1 MHLVIYAELL
11 PHRFCRFHDLG
22 KHVTSEHIHAI
33 QLELDHVFRCE
44 LVALL
49 DAFSDQLVDPD
60 AAPCG
65 HGRSPKVVACMVS
78 GLPIVSV

>member
-11 PHRFCRFHDLG
+11 PHRFCRFYDLR
-22 KHVTSEHIHAI
+22 KHITSKDINVI
-33 QLELDHVFRCE
+33 QLKLDHVLRCE

-65 HGRSPKVVACMVS
+65 HSRSPKVVACMVS
-78 GLPIVSV
+78 SLPIVRV

>member
-1 MHLVIYAELL
+1 MHLVIYAKLL
-11 PHRFCRFHDLG
+11 PHGFGCFHDLG
-22 KHVTSEHIHAI
+22 KHVTSENIHSI
-33 QLELDHVFRCE
+33 QLELNHVLRCE

-65 HGRSPKVVACMVS
+65 HSRSPKVVACMVS
-78 GLPIVSV
+78 GLPIVRV